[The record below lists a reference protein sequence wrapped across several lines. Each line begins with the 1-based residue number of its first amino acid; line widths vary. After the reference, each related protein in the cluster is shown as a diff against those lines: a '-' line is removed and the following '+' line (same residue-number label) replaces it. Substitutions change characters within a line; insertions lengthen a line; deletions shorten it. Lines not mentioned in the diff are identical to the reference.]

1 MPKKRSGR
9 VLKTIRP
16 ELKSLARQL
25 RNARIKAG
33 LTQDEVAEKL

>member
-25 RNARIKAG
+25 RKR
-33 LTQDEVAEKL
+33 QDQG